1 MLVIRQPDA
10 AVMTTTDAKRDL
22 PHAFRVAERHRVY
35 VTKDGKP
42 IGGLVSM
49 KMMDLLER
57 ALAEDE
63 TRRARRRNVVVRVV
77 PREADESP
85 DTLHLPMAERIA
97 VMGPL
102 SRSVHEVAEAAK
114 NART

>member
-22 PHAFRVAERHRVY
+22 PHAFKVAERHRVY

-49 KMMDLLER
+49 KMMELLER
-57 ALAEDE
+57 ALAEQRE
-63 TRRARRRNVVVRVV
+63 REERRKHVSVRVV
-77 PREADESP
+77 RRVAEPSGENA
-85 DTLHLPMAERIA
+85 HLTPAQGIA
-97 VMGPL
+97 LVRTL
-102 SRSVHEVAEAAK
+102 SRSAHAIREAAK
-114 NART
+114 NAGA